1 MNSRLN
7 DIKEYIELVLN
18 GSIPANH
25 EIMNN
30 LQVIFSLLPNMNV
43 DTLARALSGQTVM
56 VFLTRVRVAVSWVV
70 KTNDMM
76 LGMYMSSMIRCVIA
90 LHNLID
96 NKEIRY
102 GRRKE
107 AAISEI
113 ETTEKADVT
122 ATENENSGSGGGM
135 AE

>member
-43 DTLARALSGQTVM
+43 DTLARALSGKEM
-56 VFLTRVRVAVSWVV
+56 IISHSCANVRCVV

-107 AAISEI
+107 AAIAEA
-113 ETTEKADVT
+113 EATEKADVT
-122 ATENENSGSGGGM
+122 ATENENSGSGGM
-135 AE
+135 PE